1 MPRPKRRAIAPCVR
15 WPFLFVSRALPENL
29 LSNCCLFFCENIKS
43 RGNKTI
49 NLPSILYNKQQKIY
63 ANYLKKN
70 LMKTLRDINVL
81 IVDEDDNK
89 EFSESNNE
97 KNVNDTNKKPE
108 PFSTYLH
115 NEAAPAMEKRK
126 NYFFKRLSP
135 FLLLAAFLILLFPYM
150 FITDVVSIES
160 IWLKIILFPV
170 LFINV
175 LFTDF
180 AIWNFFEGKKRFQI
194 WVIELTLSVF
204 ILYMLLKII
213 QYS

>member
-1 MPRPKRRAIAPCVR
+1 
-15 WPFLFVSRALPENL
+15 
-29 LSNCCLFFCENIKS
+29 
-43 RGNKTI
+43 
-49 NLPSILYNKQQKIY
+49 
-63 ANYLKKN
+63 
-70 LMKTLRDINVL
+70 MKTPRYINVL

-89 EFSESNNE
+89 KFSESNDE
-97 KNVNDTNKKPE
+97 KNGNTNKMQE
-108 PFSTYLH
+108 SFSTHLH
-115 NEAAPAMEKRK
+115 NEVTRVIVKRK
-126 NYFFKRLSP
+126 NYLFNRLSP

-160 IWLKIILFPV
+160 IWLKIILFPA

-175 LFTDF
+175 LFADF

>member
-1 MPRPKRRAIAPCVR
+1 
-15 WPFLFVSRALPENL
+15 
-29 LSNCCLFFCENIKS
+29 
-43 RGNKTI
+43 
-49 NLPSILYNKQQKIY
+49 
-63 ANYLKKN
+63 
-70 LMKTLRDINVL
+70 MKTLRDINVL

-108 PFSTYLH
+108 PFSTHLH

-126 NYFFKRLSP
+126 NYLFKRLSP

-175 LFTDF
+175 LFADF

>member
-1 MPRPKRRAIAPCVR
+1 
-15 WPFLFVSRALPENL
+15 
-29 LSNCCLFFCENIKS
+29 
-43 RGNKTI
+43 
-49 NLPSILYNKQQKIY
+49 
-63 ANYLKKN
+63 
-70 LMKTLRDINVL
+70 MKTLRDINVL

-97 KNVNDTNKKPE
+97 KNVNDTKRKPE
-108 PFSTYLH
+108 SFSTHLQ
-115 NEAAPAMEKRK
+115 NEAAPVMVKRK
-126 NYFFKRLSP
+126 NYLFKRLSP

-175 LFTDF
+175 LFADF

-213 QYS
+213 QCS